1 MKNLPKYFWQ
11 IASAILALVAIFSTY
26 NVFFLGRPNKELQ
39 IIIEQP
45 VSLVDV
51 KPEAIQ
57 DIQVLYKEEP
67 VNKVFLLQI
76 HIVNSGNQPISE
88 ADYSRPLSFNFPTQ
102 YKLAD
107 VAVTSSSPANIGMII
122 SKLSEQSAVA
132 NKTLLNPNDSV
143 SVSFILIGDNNDDL
157 ISDFNIDGRIFG
169 VKEIKLISP
178 SEQPAKDP
186 KLTSL
191 LWAGLVGVFSNF
203 FINSLMKFLTP
214 SQKQSLV

>member
-1 MKNLPKYFWQ
+1 
-11 IASAILALVAIFSTY
+11 
-26 NVFFLGRPNKELQ
+26 
-39 IIIEQP
+39 
-45 VSLVDV
+45 
-51 KPEAIQ
+51 
-57 DIQVLYKEEP
+57 
-67 VNKVFLLQI
+67 
-76 HIVNSGNQPISE
+76 
-88 ADYSRPLSFNFPTQ
+88 
-102 YKLAD
+102 
-107 VAVTSSSPANIGMII
+107 
-122 SKLSEQSAVA
+122 
-132 NKTLLNPNDSV
+132 V
-143 SVSFILIGDNNDDL
+143 SVCFILIGDNNDDL